1 MDILTILIGIV
12 VVILLPL
19 GQVFRIDLGN
29 SIAINPLDIGVL
41 LVVIVSAITAIMKKQ
56 FPKILLPLGIFGA
69 LGLLGL
75 LIQVKLLSAQEFTV
89 SLLYLFRFFAY
100 TSIALGVWL
109 LKKEQRAMILK
120 MLLIGGGIVV
130 VAGYIQ
136 YFFYQSLWGVLYEGW
151 DPHLYRMFS
160 TFLDPNF
167 SGPFFVLYFL
177 LILHMWFEEKQ
188 RKNKIAFAVL
198 GILSFFAIILSF
210 SRGAYVDG
218 AISILV
224 YLSLRGHKK
233 IALGTPVLVLVLSL
247 CIAFFLPYG
256 EEKHLLRTA
265 STQARL
271 ISAENALTIF
281 VKNPI
286 VGVGFNSYRYAQHR
300 YHLLSGFNWED
311 THSGA
316 GVNNSYVFVLAT
328 TGILGGIAYGWFW
341 LGILK
346 GSFRSL
352 QQKKWYALFFF
363 ASWIALLVSGIFENT
378 LFYPSIMVWMF
389 VLVGLTS
396 S

>member
-1 MDILTILIGIV
+1 MDVLTILIGIV
-12 VVILLPL
+12 VIILLPL

-29 SIAINPLDIGVL
+29 SVAINPLDIGVFL
-41 LVVIVSAITAIMKKQ
+41 FAIVSVVTAIVKKK
-56 FPKILLPLGIFGA
+56 FPKILLPIGILGIVG
-69 LGLLGL
+69 LIGLLVQMKHL
-75 LIQVKLLSAQEFTV
+75 TTQEFAV
-89 SLLYLFRFFAY
+89 SLLYLFRFLAY
-100 TSIALGVWL
+100 ASIALGVWL
-109 LKKEQRAMILK
+109 LKKEQRALLWK

-130 VAGYIQ
+130 TAGYIQ

-177 LILHMWFEEKQ
+177 LVLHFWFGEKDTW
-188 RKNKIAFAVL
+188 NKILFGAL
-198 GILSFFAIILSF
+198 GIFSFFAIILSF
-210 SRGAYVDG
+210 SRGAYIDAAV
-218 AISILV
+218 SILL
-224 YLSLRGHKK
+224 YLFFKGYKK
-233 IALGTPVLVLVLSL
+233 IALGIPILVLMLSL

-271 ISAENALTIF
+271 VSAVNALTIF
-281 VKNPI
+281 MKNPI
-286 VGVGFNSYRYAQHR
+286 IGVGFDSYRYAQHR
-300 YHLLSGFNWED
+300 YHLLSSFNWED

-316 GVNNSYVFVLAT
+316 GTNNSYVFVLAT

-341 LGILK
+341 FSVLK

-352 QQKKWYALFFF
+352 QQKKEYTLFFF

-389 VLVGLTS
+389 ALIGLTLS
-396 S
+396 

>member
-1 MDILTILIGIV
+1 MDVLTILIGIV
-12 VVILLPL
+12 VIILLPL

-29 SIAINPLDIGVL
+29 GIAINPLDIGVFL
-41 LVVIVSAITAIMKKQ
+41 FAIVSVVTAIIKKK
-56 FPKILLPLGIFGA
+56 FPKILLPLSIFGII
-69 LGLLGL
+69 GLLGL
-75 LIQVKLLSAQEFTV
+75 LIQIKNLTSQEFIV
-89 SLLYLFRFFAY
+89 SLLYFLRFLAY
-100 TSIALGVWL
+100 ASIALGVCL
-109 LKKEQRAMILK
+109 LKKEQRALLWK

-130 VAGYIQ
+130 TAGYIQ

-177 LILHMWFEEKQ
+177 LVLHFWFGEKDTW
-188 RKNKIAFAVL
+188 NKILFGAL
-198 GILSFFAIILSF
+198 GIFSFFAIILSF
-210 SRGAYVDG
+210 SRGAYIDAAV
-218 AISILV
+218 SILL
-224 YLSLRGHKK
+224 YLFFKGYKK
-233 IALGTPVLVLVLSL
+233 IALGIPILVLMLSL

-271 ISAENALTIF
+271 VSAVNALTIF
-281 VKNPI
+281 MKNPI
-286 VGVGFNSYRYAQHR
+286 IGVGFDSYRYAQHR
-300 YHLLSGFNWED
+300 YHLLSSFNWED

-316 GVNNSYVFVLAT
+316 GTNNSYVFVLAT

-341 LGILK
+341 FSILK

-352 QQKKWYALFFF
+352 QQKKEYTLFFF

-389 VLVGLTS
+389 ALIGLTLS
-396 S
+396 